1 MELKKNM
8 SNKRILLFVMTIFF
22 LIISVSAISAA
33 DASGDDMASSSD
45 ILQNAVDNS
54 MDTQTIVKEESN
66 VKTASESS
74 SVENDVAAN
83 KEIVKTEQNIKT
95 APKTIVVNQNNI
107 ETYFSFDEDT
117 MGLKDTVSAGDVLDF
132 QGTINKSGKIILIN
146 KPVNI
151 TASKGNAL
159 IFLNTTAQSMF
170 GDEDLPCF
178 QINKAGS
185 YTNVTGLKF
194 FNTQFYI
201 KNAHHI
207 KVNNITT
214 NVTKQKVGSGVGQTS
229 IRDNSSYIT
238 VENSTFTTE
247 DNGGSST
254 FVLAWASYCTIRNN
268 YIRGIGNVGN
278 LLYLT
283 TYNVEGVGSG
293 GEVDNTETA
302 NCFNVIDNNTLVGP
316 STPASICYGIGIC
329 GSNNTVTN
337 NKIYYNGTGI
347 TTQWITGEKGQSIN
361 TTIKN
366 NELYGCKL
374 YGPEGGVVANNTV
387 HGELVPSATAQIYNN
402 TVDSVRLLSNTVLT
416 DNTINGNVDIA
427 PGTQNVTL
435 ANCTVK
441 GNVTVRGGDSTSVIP
456 KNITLE
462 NLQIDGCINLTSKD
476 GGVYGFTVK
485 NNNISDGIYFTS
497 KRNNQIRHVVVENN
511 IINSD
516 DEYAVYVNKT
526 VTNVTIKNNRINS
539 TDKNGDD
546 AVYVNAAENDVTVQ
560 NNKMPQKQTQI
571 ALNSVTSSMYVNES
585 VTITGTFKVEGKASK
600 ATELTV
606 YDNNSKIA
614 TITSIGDNGVF
625 TYTYKAT
632 TSGQHTITFKFAQND
647 TLFASEAS
655 KTITV
660 NNPSTT
666 AITLSGSSSAYY
678 GDNVVVNGTI
688 KAGSVG
694 IKANV
699 DVYEGSSKLATV
711 SSGTDGKF
719 TYTYKAASVG
729 SHNLTFKFAGNVSH
743 VASQASKTITVN
755 PIVTAITVTA
765 NPTTVF
771 VTQNVTVT
779 ATFKA
784 ANSGVKVNTL
794 DVYDNNVKVASVAS
808 DNSGKATYT
817 YNAAKSGSHSI
828 AVKFA
833 GNTTHAASEASTSV
847 TVNNPSATT
856 ITLSGSSSAYYGDNV
871 VVNGTIKAGS
881 VGIKANVDVYEGS
894 SKLATVSS
902 GTDGKFTY
910 TYKAASV
917 GSHNLTFKFAGNVSH
932 VASQASK
939 TITVNPIV
947 TAITVTAN
955 PTTVFVTQNVTV
967 TATFKAANSGVK
979 VNTLDVY
986 DNNVKVASVASDNS
1000 GKATYTYNAA
1010 KSGSHSIAVKFA
1022 GNTTHAASEATTT
1035 ITVKD
1040 PATTS
1045 ISLSSNRTSLFLTEK
1060 ANITGTFKAGSAGVK
1075 VDSVTVSD
1083 NGKQVATV
1091 GPSGA
1096 NGVFNYIFDGTVAG
1110 SHNLTFKFAGNVSHK
1125 ASQASIIINVE
1136 EPNATAIELTSNATE
1151 LFVDETA
1158 KIDALFKFEGES
1170 TGTYVNKVTITDN
1183 DKEIATVGPSDD
1195 GKLSYGYMASEIGTH
1210 TLKFSFA
1217 GNVSHVAS
1225 ESTITIV
1232 VKEPD
1237 ATEITLN
1244 SDSESLYVDET
1255 AKVDVL
1261 FAYAGES
1268 EGTYVNSIMVSDND
1282 KFVTI
1287 IGPSTDGKLTYEYVA
1302 TEIGTHEL
1310 SFLFVGNNTHAQ
1322 TENTITIVVK
1332 EADATE
1338 IKLTVDGDTEF
1349 NVSESSKINGVF
1361 AYAGEEEGTYVDLI
1375 TIYEDG
1381 VQIATVGPTEDGT
1394 FDYTY
1399 TPQKPGDH
1407 KLTFKFAG
1415 NNSHA
1420 ASEASLSYHIRGYV
1434 LKVDTTEFITGQTA
1448 TIQASIYFEDQ
1459 VSTDINKGK
1468 VTFKVNGKT
1477 LKDENGK
1484 IIYVKIVNG
1493 TAKLE
1498 NYVIPENWTD
1508 RNFTI
1513 QAISTASSQAPLLR
1527 SELETLN
1534 VHEEVVPDEPAI
1546 TTEDVT
1552 AKVGSKVTFKATISG
1567 TDEVVNE
1574 GKIVFKVNGKSLKD
1588 ENGKV
1593 IYAKIV
1599 NNEAVLDY
1607 VIPDSW
1613 KIKNYTIS
1621 AVLLSSDYP
1630 RLVGNATLTLS
1641 N

>member
-1 MELKKNM
+1 M

-632 TSGQHTITFKFAQND
+632 TAGQHTITFKFAQND

-755 PIVTAITVTA
+755 PI
-765 NPTTVF
+765 
-771 VTQNVTVT
+771 
-779 ATFKA
+779 
-784 ANSGVKVNTL
+784 L
-794 DVYDNNVKVASVAS
+794 
-808 DNSGKATYT
+808 
-817 YNAAKSGSHSI
+817 
-828 AVKFA
+828 
-833 GNTTHAASEASTSV
+833 
-847 TVNNPSATT
+847 
-856 ITLSGSSSAYYGDNV
+856 
-871 VVNGTIKAGS
+871 
-881 VGIKANVDVYEGS
+881 
-894 SKLATVSS
+894 
-902 GTDGKFTY
+902 
-910 TYKAASV
+910 
-917 GSHNLTFKFAGNVSH
+917 
-932 VASQASK
+932 
-939 TITVNPIV
+939 

-1268 EGTYVNSIMVSDND
+1268 EGTYVNSIIVSDND